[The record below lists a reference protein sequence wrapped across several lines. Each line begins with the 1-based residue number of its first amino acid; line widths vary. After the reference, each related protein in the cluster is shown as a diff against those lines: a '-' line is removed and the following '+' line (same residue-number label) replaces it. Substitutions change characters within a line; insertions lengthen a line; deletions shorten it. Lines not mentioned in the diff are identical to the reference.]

1 MDFESILPSF
11 YRLRFREYLERIE
24 ARRDA
29 RRTRDSTPLIFADL
43 LVTRDDPHEVQAP
56 PAPQGLGE
64 MKHGAVDDPTVEFP
78 LEPGDIVPEAQPRGA
93 DWEAVSAYKM
103 AIGPGAGPDA
113 SRRSQI
119 EEQVRRIKALGQVC
133 PYRTDTGV
141 CAVPYVRCGE
151 RHQFAVRESV
161 RQHSMPHP
169 CRYIPGHEGEYV
181 LVADNDER
189 LREFVKSSLTLFL
202 NVDEGRI
209 LTADSAQKAI
219 DIMNRFKTQD
229 RVVGLLIV
237 DENMPGMSG
246 SAGDRFI
253 AARKRVVH
261 RTLIKPIHSDTLT
274 EATQEVYRP
283 VG

>member
-1 MDFESILPSF
+1 
-11 YRLRFREYLERIE
+11 
-24 ARRDA
+24 
-29 RRTRDSTPLIFADL
+29 
-43 LVTRDDPHEVQAP
+43 
-56 PAPQGLGE
+56 
-64 MKHGAVDDPTVEFP
+64 
-78 LEPGDIVPEAQPRGA
+78 
-93 DWEAVSAYKM
+93 
-103 AIGPGAGPDA
+103 
-113 SRRSQI
+113 
-119 EEQVRRIKALGQVC
+119 
-133 PYRTDTGV
+133 
-141 CAVPYVRCGE
+141 
-151 RHQFAVRESV
+151 
-161 RQHSMPHP
+161 MPHP

-189 LREFVKSSLTLFL
+189 VREFVKSSLTLFL
-202 NVDEGRI
+202 NVDEDRI

-246 SAGDRFI
+246 FDLVNEVYARNHNAEVILMHDPLSTLRKPRDYAGDRFI